1 MECLPPEIWRVV
13 ISLLSHGRSWE
24 TQKDLMCAARIC
36 LQMRQHVKNF
46 LLSREGAR
54 YLLTSEVGMSL
65 TDSMGRYLFFH
76 TTGELVYHGEE
87 NYVD

>member
-24 TQKDLMCAARIC
+24 TQNDLMCASRIC
-36 LQMRQHVKNF
+36 LQHVKNF

-54 YLLTSEVGMSL
+54 YLLTSEVGMNL
-65 TDSMGRYLFFH
+65 TDSMGRYWFFH
-76 TTGELVYHGEE
+76 TTGELV
-87 NYVD
+87 